1 MDDRIS
7 RTYSESID
15 QLLMTTAKHS
25 KWWPNV
31 NKDGYW
37 LLCRFLL

>member
-1 MDDRIS
+1 MSLRQRSFKCDRIW
-7 RTYSESID
+7 RTYPESID

-31 NKDGYW
+31 NKDG
-37 LLCRFLL
+37 